1 MEIPGYQIEEKI
13 GQGGMA
19 QVYRAVQD
27 SLERTVA
34 IKVLSPVFADAPE
47 FTQRFLN
54 EGRMLASVAHSNV
67 ITIHDIGVAGTVH
80 YIAMEFVDGGDLRG
94 RMSHGL
100 EVGMAVDYLR
110 TLASALEVAHRKE
123 IVHRDL
129 KPSNVLFRSD
139 GTLLLS
145 DFGIAKELNR
155 ESDLTVTGSAIG
167 SPHYLSPEQAR
178 GMDVD
183 ARADIY
189 SPGILFYEMLTGS
202 KPFVG
207 DSDFD
212 TMMLHVSADVPALPD
227 ALSPFQAV
235 IEKMS
240 AKKADARYEDVGVA
254 ISALD
259 AAFDDWQANFGD
271 EALTRHANANVVSA
285 PASVG
290 HETRSKTP
298 GAAGIA
304 AAVVIVGAL
313 GWWLTG
319 DEAGPVAD
327 PAPAELPRQSVQ
339 AATDQNTNSS
349 GEVDATAQARE
360 STATTVAAAEQS
372 AQLPAES
379 AAPVATPA
387 AAPVTNKAARV
398 RQLLDDS
405 NLAIEE
411 YRLTTPVE
419 RNAAHYLERILELDP
434 SNAEARETF
443 QRIAVRYTQLAQSA
457 MRKADWENVK
467 RYVRRG
473 LSIDPNNAELKALA
487 AQIPKVTK
495 PAAPVVAEAQQ
506 GQAGRGE
513 TAPAAPAPAS
523 NTQDYDSPSEL
534 FGRLKKLFGD

>member
-19 QVYRAVQD
+19 QVYRAVQE

-94 RMSHGL
+94 RMRYGL

-167 SPHYLSPEQAR
+167 SPNYLSPEQAR

-189 SPGILFYEMLTGS
+189 SLGILFYEMLTGS

-285 PASVG
+285 PARVA

-327 PAPAELPRQSVQ
+327 PAPAEVSRQSVQ
-339 AATDQNTNSS
+339 VATDQNTNSS
-349 GEVDATAQARE
+349 GEADATAQARE
-360 STATTVAAAEQS
+360 SAASTVAAAEQS

-387 AAPVTNKAARV
+387 AAPVPNKAARV
-398 RQLLDDS
+398 RQLLDDA

-473 LSIDPNNAELKALA
+473 LSIDPNNAELKAVA
-487 AQIPKVTK
+487 AQIPKATK

>member
-1 MEIPGYQIEEKI
+1 MEWDHESIDRCPVHGHRATACNVCLARLREQKHRIAVEIPGYQIEEKI

-19 QVYRAVQD
+19 QVYRAVQE

-80 YIAMEFVDGGDLRG
+80 YIAMEFVVGGGLRG
-94 RMSHGL
+94 RMRHGM

-129 KPSNVLFRSD
+129 KPSNVLSRSD

-155 ESDLTVTGSAIG
+155 ECDLTVTGSATG

-189 SPGILFYEMLTGS
+189 SLGILFYEMLTGS

-240 AKKADARYEDVGVA
+240 AKEADARYEDVGVA

-259 AAFDDWQANFGD
+259 AVFVDWQANFGD
-271 EALTRHANANVVSA
+271 EALTRRANANVVSA
-285 PASVG
+285 PASVA

-327 PAPAELPRQSVQ
+327 PAPAELPR
-339 AATDQNTNSS
+339 
-349 GEVDATAQARE
+349 
-360 STATTVAAAEQS
+360 
-372 AQLPAES
+372 
-379 AAPVATPA
+379 
-387 AAPVTNKAARV
+387 
-398 RQLLDDS
+398 
-405 NLAIEE
+405 
-411 YRLTTPVE
+411 
-419 RNAAHYLERILELDP
+419 
-434 SNAEARETF
+434 
-443 QRIAVRYTQLAQSA
+443 
-457 MRKADWENVK
+457 
-467 RYVRRG
+467 
-473 LSIDPNNAELKALA
+473 
-487 AQIPKVTK
+487 
-495 PAAPVVAEAQQ
+495 
-506 GQAGRGE
+506 
-513 TAPAAPAPAS
+513 
-523 NTQDYDSPSEL
+523 
-534 FGRLKKLFGD
+534 